1 MAGRAR
7 RAADSGAGR
16 GAGGRRIARD
26 VAVASAVAVALV
38 ALVALATVARAAG
51 PSPTPAGGGDVRTN
65 PTAPGLVGDP
75 LVAILGVVLVGILA
89 VALTL
94 VATRIAERR

>member
-1 MAGRAR
+1 
-7 RAADSGAGR
+7 
-16 GAGGRRIARD
+16 
-26 VAVASAVAVALV
+26 
-38 ALVALATVARAAG
+38 
-51 PSPTPAGGGDVRTN
+51 
-65 PTAPGLVGDP
+65 VGDP